1 MIGTLTNFMSTH
13 VCQLSVPVK
22 IKIQRIQGIFD
33 LWPSGYTNVSS
44 KSEILTPLMFQKHP
58 KKGSTVVDLHNKIL
72 DAHPPPVPNSFNFMQ
87 FLGNFGKNCMLVP
100 PKGWRPCLREIL
112 DLPLKYFLENCNVY
126 GSNAVRYF
134 SDTFWKSLTSA
145 TKGSSFLQF

>member
-33 LWPSGYTNVSS
+33 LRPSGYTNVSS

-58 KKGSTVVDLHNKIL
+58 KKGNTVADLHNKIL

-100 PKGWRPCLREIL
+100 PPPQGLAP
-112 DLPLKYFLENCNVY
+112 LPRGNP
-126 GSNAVRYF
+126 G
-134 SDTFWKSLTSA
+134 SA
-145 TKGSSFLQF
+145 TEIFS